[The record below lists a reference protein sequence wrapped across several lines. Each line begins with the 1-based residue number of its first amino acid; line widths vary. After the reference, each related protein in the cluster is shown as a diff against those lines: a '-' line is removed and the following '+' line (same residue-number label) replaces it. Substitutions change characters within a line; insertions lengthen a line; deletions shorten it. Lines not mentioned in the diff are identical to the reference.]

1 MSSFWELLA
10 NWACIF
16 HEYLLKLFCEEI
28 TGSNQSA
35 LCDGRLVRFA
45 KRSDISAQQDL
56 VGELDLSQNLPVQIA
71 LYDLTLG
78 NRVAVANCKH
88 C

>member
-1 MSSFWELLA
+1 M
-10 NWACIF
+10 
-16 HEYLLKLFCEEI
+16 FCEEI
-28 TGSNQSA
+28 TGSKQSA

-56 VGELDLSQNLPVQIA
+56 VGELDLSHSLPMQMA
-71 LYDLTLG
+71 LYDLTLVK
-78 NRVAVANCKH
+78 RVAVASCKH